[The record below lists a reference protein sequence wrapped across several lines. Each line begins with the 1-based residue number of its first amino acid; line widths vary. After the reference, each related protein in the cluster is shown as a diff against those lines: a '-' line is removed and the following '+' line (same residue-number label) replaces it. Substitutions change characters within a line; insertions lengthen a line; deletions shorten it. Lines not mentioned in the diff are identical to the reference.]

1 MESQIEDV
9 FKFRKLPV
17 GQCQDFN
24 GSLSSEEFN
33 SAFILILIGEVVVS
47 EAGNPN
53 SYIAVQQ
60 LLQNNNNNSND
71 DDEDDSGPANMFAG
85 RK

>member
-1 MESQIEDV
+1 MN
-9 FKFRKLPV
+9 K
-17 GQCQDFN
+17 
-24 GSLSSEEFN
+24 
-33 SAFILILIGEVVVS
+33 IGEVVVS

-60 LLQNNNNNSND
+60 LLQSTNN
-71 DDEDDSGPANMFAG
+71 DEDDDNSNSPANMFAG

>member
-1 MESQIEDV
+1 M
-9 FKFRKLPV
+9 
-17 GQCQDFN
+17 
-24 GSLSSEEFN
+24 
-33 SAFILILIGEVVVS
+33 VS

-60 LLQNNNNNSND
+60 LLQNNNKDDDDNSN
-71 DDEDDSGPANMFAG
+71 SPANMFAG

>member
-1 MESQIEDV
+1 M
-9 FKFRKLPV
+9 
-17 GQCQDFN
+17 
-24 GSLSSEEFN
+24 
-33 SAFILILIGEVVVS
+33 VVS

-60 LLQNNNNNSND
+60 LLQNSNKD
-71 DDEDDSGPANMFAG
+71 DDEDDDSSNNSPANMFAG

>member
-1 MESQIEDV
+1 M
-9 FKFRKLPV
+9 
-17 GQCQDFN
+17 
-24 GSLSSEEFN
+24 
-33 SAFILILIGEVVVS
+33 VS

-71 DDEDDSGPANMFAG
+71 DDDEDDSSNGPANMFAG